1 MADASVPPAV
11 YTEGKEVASPGSLE
25 KTEEQHPTFTP
36 SSQSVKLEANTHSMP
51 VTQGGV
57 QREGVEAPGD
67 TSDAICPGNS
77 HPAGLPDLQD
87 LTGQE
92 DTLDASQLSLHR
104 ASRQSSGSSQDIK
117 NICKLCGLPCSPHYL
132 KCHVCEKR
140 IHFACSNLPPYQI
153 MNLSGTHRNRRYTCQ
168 PCTAPVSCEILE
180 ALDRCDSHPIKQVK
194 QTQVYASCQ
203 TEQAARNH
211 SSCQREQADHS
222 STDCQTEETGSNSAD
237 CQAREV
243 DSNHTGL
250 HTQQRDYNH
259 TGCQTDQGGYN
270 HTGCQTDQRGYNHT
284 GCQTEQRGYN
294 HTGCQT
300 DQRGYNHTGCQTEQ
314 RGYNHFSC
322 QTEREGNNHT
332 ACQTEQIGNNHTG
345 CQTEQASNI
354 HASCQ
359 TGQITHSHATCQ
371 TEHAMCNS
379 GNQVNSCLY
388 DPHQLD
394 SLFHNSFSQMENTLR
409 KMVQGLCEDVN
420 NSRIESMSASL
431 KASRAEVQTLQCKQE
446 TSKRKIKEQEEQIR
460 SRVDK
465 QECTCNTKL
474 QEAATR
480 SLELE
485 SKITDLETTITKLTA
500 EQQSTQKEL
509 ITKEKNIEARQ
520 DKIREHEATI
530 DKLEKQLT
538 KEKSENVA
546 ANELSRELERQLQ
559 DDDKT
564 PWSSVPLKKVKV
576 KGPDNPLSNF
586 FPSKLKAFNST
597 FDTLEHAYQYKKLFD
612 HDLFEEAES
621 IRHIESPYDVKT
633 EARKHIGDSKT
644 KIWEECSERT
654 MCSLLAKKRDVCPE
668 FSEALKNT
676 KGKEILHNV
685 ASPVWGT
692 GLDGSG
698 ENRFGKILM
707 RLRDEWFQSTSEETG
722 ATAGQTGK
730 GTKTKPEVII
740 IGNSLLGGIK
750 PDKLSKDFN
759 TSIRQA
765 YTIAEAK
772 QTVANLEAN
781 PSVIVFQLVTNDVK
795 DREAT
800 SVTEDYMNLIATT
813 KDRKPEAHVII
824 SQAPYQDN
832 ASTQSVRTA
841 LVNAS
846 IQSAY
851 HESDIICTDN
861 RIISGFANDKVH
873 LNHSGTSMLARN
885 IKASVLHT
893 LGITTSDHVRNNNE
907 HPLPTP

>member
-1 MADASVPPAV
+1 M
-11 YTEGKEVASPGSLE
+11 K
-25 KTEEQHPTFTP
+25 
-36 SSQSVKLEANTHSMP
+36 
-51 VTQGGV
+51 
-57 QREGVEAPGD
+57 
-67 TSDAICPGNS
+67 
-77 HPAGLPDLQD
+77 
-87 LTGQE
+87 
-92 DTLDASQLSLHR
+92 
-104 ASRQSSGSSQDIK
+104 
-117 NICKLCGLPCSPHYL
+117 
-132 KCHVCEKR
+132 
-140 IHFACSNLPPYQI
+140 
-153 MNLSGTHRNRRYTCQ
+153 
-168 PCTAPVSCEILE
+168 
-180 ALDRCDSHPIKQVK
+180 
-194 QTQVYASCQ
+194 
-203 TEQAARNH
+203 
-211 SSCQREQADHS
+211 
-222 STDCQTEETGSNSAD
+222 
-237 CQAREV
+237 
-243 DSNHTGL
+243 
-250 HTQQRDYNH
+250 
-259 TGCQTDQGGYN
+259 
-270 HTGCQTDQRGYNHT
+270 
-284 GCQTEQRGYN
+284 
-294 HTGCQT
+294 
-300 DQRGYNHTGCQTEQ
+300 
-314 RGYNHFSC
+314 
-322 QTEREGNNHT
+322 
-332 ACQTEQIGNNHTG
+332 
-345 CQTEQASNI
+345 
-354 HASCQ
+354 
-359 TGQITHSHATCQ
+359 
-371 TEHAMCNS
+371 
-379 GNQVNSCLY
+379 
-388 DPHQLD
+388 
-394 SLFHNSFSQMENTLR
+394 
-409 KMVQGLCEDVN
+409 
-420 NSRIESMSASL
+420 
-431 KASRAEVQTLQCKQE
+431 
-446 TSKRKIKEQEEQIR
+446 
-460 SRVDK
+460 
-465 QECTCNTKL
+465 
-474 QEAATR
+474 
-480 SLELE
+480 
-485 SKITDLETTITKLTA
+485 
-500 EQQSTQKEL
+500 
-509 ITKEKNIEARQ
+509 
-520 DKIREHEATI
+520 
-530 DKLEKQLT
+530 
-538 KEKSENVA
+538 KSENVA
-546 ANELSRELERQLQ
+546 ANELSRELDRQLQ

-907 HPLPTP
+907 HPLPNTVASQQQPYFGCAQQKRPSSGEQKRAYSSVLSQPQQARTTFWDTQRKWAQHNSRLLHHQQRNNDHRRTQQTHRKSQHYRQQPYRGSHGKDVRRSRSPPASNTGKYQRPRIDSRSYRGSDEYNHPYQDQRYEYYDTESYDTEY